1 VQLQFR
7 RIAVTVA
14 ASGLVLL
21 GACDIE
27 QTQEGALPDID
38 VDAEPGQLPEFEQ
51 TQEGRLPDVDVDAS
65 GGRLPEY
72 DVEGPDVDIGTE
84 EREVDV
90 PTGVDIETEERT
102 ITTPDIDVDLP
113 DGDDNAGTR

>member
-1 VQLQFR
+1 MNLYVRQFL
-7 RIAVTVA
+7 VA
-14 ASGLVLL
+14 GLAGATVLL

-27 QTQEGALPDID
+27 QTQEGALPDVD

-51 TQEGRLPDVDVDAS
+51 TQEGRLPDIDVDAS
-65 GGRLPEY
+65 GGQLPRY
-72 DVEGPDVDIGTE
+72 DVEGPDVDVGTE
-84 EREVDV
+84 QREVEV

-113 DGDDNAGTR
+113 SDNDAANR